1 MVLVPDLPSTYMI
14 PAITEPIIPE
24 FLCQC
29 GNTPCDELE

>member
-24 FLCQC
+24 FLC